1 MIKVAVVD
9 DHAIFRQ
16 GVINVLNKDEN
27 ITVVFEA
34 KNGKEFIELLTQD
47 SIPDVLLLDIQMPI
61 MNGYETLDYMHMHH
75 PDVKV
80 VMISMIQ
87 DSITVN
93 NLMLR
98 GACGFIS
105 KNAEPDAIIEVVLK
119 SVNKMIEFGELNH
132 NIVLPDDDDQNPID
146 LSKAAVLTEKEYE
159 LLKYS
164 ATSFTYEQIAAKML
178 VSPKALEHYRVSLFH
193 KLKVKS
199 RQELAA
205 LAVKMGLA
213 T

>member
-16 GVINVLNKDEN
+16 GVINVLKKDEN

-34 KNGKEFIELLTQD
+34 KNGKEFIDLLPQH
-47 SIPDVLLLDIQMPI
+47 SLPDVLLLDIQMPI
-61 MNGYETLDYMHMHH
+61 MNGYETLDYVHKHH
-75 PDVKV
+75 PEVKV

-119 SVNKMIEFGELNH
+119 SVNKPIEFGEPNH
-132 NIVLPDDDDQNPID
+132 NIVLPDDDQNPID

-164 ATSFTYEQIAAKML
+164 STSFTYEQIAGTML

-193 KLKVKS
+193 KLNVKS
-199 RQELAA
+199 RQELAS